1 MVLTETG
8 NVKDNKEKKHFDIES
23 MMDKMAAEFPDMIKI
38 SSIGKTWEGR
48 DIRVLELDARNK
60 LNQ

>member
-1 MVLTETG
+1 LFSELLTR
-8 NVKDNKEKKHFDIES
+8 KDLSHLLLSDIES

-38 SSIGKTWEGR
+38 STIGKTWEGR

>member
-1 MVLTETG
+1 MFSELLTR
-8 NVKDNKEKKHFDIES
+8 KDLSHLLLSDIES

-38 SSIGKTWEGR
+38 STIGKTWEGR

>member
-1 MVLTETG
+1 LFSELLTR
-8 NVKDNKEKKHFDIES
+8 KDLSHLLLSDIES
-23 MMDKMAAEFPDMIKI
+23 MMDKMAEEFPDMIKV

>member
-1 MVLTETG
+1 MFSELLTR
-8 NVKDNKEKKHFDIES
+8 KDLSHLLLSDIES
-23 MMDKMAAEFPDMIKI
+23 MMDKMAEEFPDMIKV

>member
-1 MVLTETG
+1 LLLS
-8 NVKDNKEKKHFDIES
+8 DIES
-23 MMDKMAAEFPDMIKI
+23 MMDQMAAEFPDMIKI
-38 SSIGKTWEGR
+38 STIGKTWEGR